1 MISSALRISSAY
13 SASSG
18 WGIQTR
24 TPVDGHEGVTVPA
37 TALKA
42 ALVTDDPRWTV
53 DSTGYNFIF
62 EPDCTQ
68 APIFPTAGEYV
79 VVVTLNFTNANPLP
93 VVFNV
98 SVN

>member
-1 MISSALRISSAY
+1 M
-13 SASSG
+13 
-18 WGIQTR
+18 
-24 TPVDGHEGVTVPA
+24 TVPA